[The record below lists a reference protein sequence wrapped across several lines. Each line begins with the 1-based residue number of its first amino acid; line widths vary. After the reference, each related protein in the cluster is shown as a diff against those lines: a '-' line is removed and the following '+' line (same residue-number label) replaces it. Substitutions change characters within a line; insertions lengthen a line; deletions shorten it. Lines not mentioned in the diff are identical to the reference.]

1 MWRKEARAVLGTE
14 KLSVRVTTT
23 RPGVTRPSAPQHPFA
38 MSIANLSLRENWVG
52 LESNPEVL
60 TEYAHKMGVSK
71 YGATASRRVLLFCRF
86 LTFMLPLLAGAG
98 ALATSSASTRTR

>member
-1 MWRKEARAVLGTE
+1 
-14 KLSVRVTTT
+14 
-23 RPGVTRPSAPQHPFA
+23 

-71 YGATASRRVLLFCRF
+71 YAATASQPLSFILPIPHLLFCHCSQE
-86 LTFMLPLLAGAG
+86 LGL
-98 ALATSSASTRTR
+98 

>member
-1 MWRKEARAVLGTE
+1 
-14 KLSVRVTTT
+14 
-23 RPGVTRPSAPQHPFA
+23 

-71 YGATASRRVLLFCRF
+71 YAATASRRVLLFCRDSS
-86 LTFMLPLLAGAG
+86 PLFCHCSQELG
-98 ALATSSASTRTR
+98 L

>member
-1 MWRKEARAVLGTE
+1 MSPRDPA
-14 KLSVRVTTT
+14 
-23 RPGVTRPSAPQHPFA
+23 TRPSAPTYPFA

-71 YGATASRRVLLFCRF
+71 YAATAFFYFADSSPLFCHCSQE
-86 LTFMLPLLAGAG
+86 LGL
-98 ALATSSASTRTR
+98 